1 MKASDLRL
9 MRLVLAIVWLVTG
22 VLSICNRQDSLALL
36 TPVGLAGS
44 MALAALYLAAG
55 LDILLGL
62 LTLFRHGR
70 LLWAIQACLI
80 LAYTLIISVWL
91 PQYLLHP
98 FGPILKN
105 LPILLMLWLLYK
117 YEKQAP

>member
-1 MKASDLRL
+1 MKSSDLRL

-22 VLSICNRQDSLALL
+22 VLSICNQQSSLNLL
-36 TPVGLAGS
+36 TPVGLSGAI
-44 MALAALYLAAG
+44 ALAALYLAAG

-62 LTLFRHGR
+62 LTLFWHGK
-70 LLWAIQACLI
+70 LLWTIQACLI
-80 LAYTLIISVWL
+80 LVYTVIISVWL
-91 PQYLLHP
+91 PEYLRHP

-105 LPILLMLWLLYK
+105 LPLLLMLWLLYK